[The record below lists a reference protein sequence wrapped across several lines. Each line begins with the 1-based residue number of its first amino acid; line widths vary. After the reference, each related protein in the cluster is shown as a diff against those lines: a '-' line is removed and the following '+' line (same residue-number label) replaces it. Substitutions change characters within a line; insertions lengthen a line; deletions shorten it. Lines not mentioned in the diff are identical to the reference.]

1 MAYLREDFGGKDFS
15 VIPAAVH
22 PLATPRSS
30 WDT

>member
-1 MAYLREDFGGKDFS
+1 MAHFREDFGGRDFS

-22 PLATPRSS
+22 PLATPQSN